1 MFTLDDALLE
11 LELAETAKISAK
23 VENGM
28 VVMEIVPWSE
38 EMKRHIENCRPSP
51 FKRFEG
57 EDDDDDD
64 DDIGENCVLTPSGE
78 IYRLDD

>member
-38 EMKRHIENCRPSP
+38 ESE
-51 FKRFEG
+51 
-57 EDDDDDD
+57 
-64 DDIGENCVLTPSGE
+64 
-78 IYRLDD
+78 